1 MLLDV
6 QVIKSV
12 SGKNNPQAP
21 YSGSIMI
28 HSSIRRRNLKTHLGN
43 LFLSMI
49 RRTVHTYCALLNSS
63 GDVRTGLSVLES
75 SVNNQAHQLRKK
87 NYSITI
93 QKYWQLRNSVKHHP
107 AGDFS
112 ENFFGNKK
120 HDGLLKWSLAQS
132 ECYKNGR
139 D

>member
-21 YSGSIMI
+21 YSESIMI

-87 NYSITI
+87 II
-93 QKYWQLRNSVKHHP
+93 QSQ
-107 AGDFS
+107 F
-112 ENFFGNKK
+112 
-120 HDGLLKWSLAQS
+120 
-132 ECYKNGR
+132 KNIGSCEIQ
-139 D
+139 

>member
-28 HSSIRRRNLKTHLGN
+28 HTSIRRWNLKTHLGN

-87 NYSITI
+87 SIQSQFKNIGSCEI
-93 QKYWQLRNSVKHHP
+93 QWNIIPQVILAKI
-107 AGDFS
+107 
-112 ENFFGNKK
+112 
-120 HDGLLKWSLAQS
+120 SLETKS
-132 ECYKNGR
+132 TMVF
-139 D
+139 